1 MDLEADWH
9 FSHVELL
16 ARAPTLGVS
25 PVWGQHSGDPY
36 EICHGMAVLGTI
48 VAENNG
54 VGGIGVAPGVT
65 NVRTVSH
72 IHNGERAKIYE
83 AVINAIPL
91 MAPGDVLLIEVQTLT
106 IPGFG
111 YPVEVRDAEF
121 TATQVAVAH
130 GMIVIAAAGN
140 GTRDLDTY
148 SVGGNQILNRAAGPA
163 GGYRDSGAIMVAAC
177 QPAVPPARHSR
188 YVDSNYG
195 SRIDCYAWGDQV
207 RTLWDAGF
215 AAGIPN
221 NCMSYGDFVRTS
233 AAAAIIAGAAL
244 CVQGVRK
251 AAGGLLSP
259 GQMQALLSDRATGT
273 ESVTPATDKIGVM
286 PDLGRV
292 IAQAALM
299 PDVYVRD
306 SLTDDG
312 SVPSLVIG
320 QSPDI
325 IVSGAQ
331 VTAAAAQAAW
341 GEGTGFENRDDFG
354 AHVTA
359 GHDAWVHVRLKNR
372 GTNLAARATAQ
383 VFWAVPS
390 TLLTPDQWNLIGTT
404 APIDV
409 DQGEKLVVS
418 PGVLWAKANRPVA
431 AEHCCLIAV
440 VDSLD
445 DPAPLLPP
453 ANLPPPA
460 APWDAFF
467 AFVQAG
473 NNVAWR
479 NVDIVELQNSPLARW
494 AETTPFYFAGAQ
506 DKDLDFDFEIVL
518 RLPEGVR
525 AHLRVPTDFTGLC
538 KQGAL
543 EAHGDKKEE
552 RTVLTLPAL
561 RRLPVPSVP
570 IPAGKRFEAQL
581 LLEIA
586 EGVEFNGHSVTI
598 RQRWRGVEVGSLTWR
613 FVPPPPDRVPDDDDD
628 E

>member
-1 MDLEADWH
+1 MGGG
-9 FSHVELL
+9 VP
-16 ARAPTLGVS
+16 AR
-25 PVWGQHSGDPY
+25 
-36 EICHGMAVLGTI
+36 
-48 VAENNG
+48 
-54 VGGIGVAPGVT
+54 
-65 NVRTVSH
+65 
-72 IHNGERAKIYE
+72 
-83 AVINAIPL
+83 
-91 MAPGDVLLIEVQTLT
+91 
-106 IPGFG
+106 
-111 YPVEVRDAEF
+111 
-121 TATQVAVAH
+121 
-130 GMIVIAAAGN
+130 
-140 GTRDLDTY
+140 
-148 SVGGNQILNRAAGPA
+148 
-163 GGYRDSGAIMVAAC
+163 
-177 QPAVPPARHSR
+177 VPPARHSR

-453 ANLPPPA
+453 AQPA
-460 APWDAFF
+460 AACRPVGRVLCLCASRQQRGVAPTSISWSFRIRRWRDGRRQHRSTSPGRRTRISTSTSRSCCACRRACAPICACRRISRDF
-467 AFVQAG
+467 ANRAPLKLTATRKRSGPF
-473 NNVAWR
+473 
-479 NVDIVELQNSPLARW
+479 SPCR
-494 AETTPFYFAGAQ
+494 PCGGC
-506 DKDLDFDFEIVL
+506 
-518 RLPEGVR
+518 RS
-525 AHLRVPTDFTGLC
+525 
-538 KQGAL
+538 
-543 EAHGDKKEE
+543 
-552 RTVLTLPAL
+552 
-561 RRLPVPSVP
+561 RRSRSRR
-570 IPAGKRFEAQL
+570 GKRFEAQL